1 MQTQQTDEQL
11 LGRIQKGDENAFV
24 NLFRRR
30 NGGVYRFAFAI
41 CGRREWAEEIV
52 QEVFVALMNSAQTL
66 DPEKGS
72 MQSWL
77 YSVARNQTRKRL
89 EKESRYVA
97 FAQDTEGFDL
107 PEALS
112 TQESVLDALTHRERL
127 DALDEAIAELPS
139 PFREVLVLCDLE
151 EANYDVA
158 AGLLECPVG
167 TIRSR
172 LSRARAMLAAKL
184 RDGEACK
191 R

>member
-1 MQTQQTDEQL
+1 MQTQTDKQL

-24 NLFRRR
+24 DLFRRR
-30 NGGVYRFAFAI
+30 NGGVYRFALAI
-41 CGRREWAEEIV
+41 CGRRDWAEEIV